1 MKTVP
6 GRAAPG
12 ILQMALRKLMKL
24 KNLSKGGRP
33 PGLALGMHVR
43 QGRKDVTSQ
52 REGIHQGAALIALV
66 HERERR
72 SNAGRL
78 ASEYLEQ
85 EGFALRTISMGAD
98 VLELLEQVQPALI
111 LMETMMS
118 RRSALEVCGAIR
130 RTRSFSRIPLILLA
144 ANASEE
150 ERIMGLDTGADD
162 YITEPYSGRE
172 VVARVRAVMR
182 RFARNE
188 VQSVVSHELPTFA
201 MSTAGAIGLK
211 IKAGD
216 IEIDSTAMQISVRG
230 NEVATTGLEFRLLYY
245 LVHNQARVFSRD
257 QLLDAVWGPQN
268 VDLRTV
274 DACVRRLRR
283 KIEPDPLRPTYLKTI
298 RGAGYCWRVGA

>member
-1 MKTVP
+1 
-6 GRAAPG
+6 
-12 ILQMALRKLMKL
+12 
-24 KNLSKGGRP
+24 
-33 PGLALGMHVR
+33 MHVR
-43 QGRKDVTSQ
+43 QSRKDLSSQ
-52 REGIHQGAALIALV
+52 RENIHHGGTLIALL

-85 EGFALRTISMGAD
+85 EGFALRTVSMGAD
-98 VLELLEQVQPALI
+98 VMELLEQIQPSLI
-111 LMETMMS
+111 LIETMMS

-130 RTRSFSRIPLILLA
+130 RTRSFSRIPMILLA

-150 ERIMGLDTGADD
+150 ERVMGLEAGADD

-188 VQSVVSHELPTFA
+188 VQSTMPYELPTFA
-201 MSTAGAIGLK
+201 VSAVGTIGPK

-216 IEIDSTAMQISVRG
+216 IEIDSTAMRISVRG
-230 NEVATTGLEFRLLYY
+230 SEIATTGLEFRLLYY

-268 VDLRTV
+268 VDLRSV

-283 KIEPDPLRPTYLKTI
+283 KIESDPLRPTHLKTI

>member
-1 MKTVP
+1 MY
-6 GRAAPG
+6 
-12 ILQMALRKLMKL
+12 
-24 KNLSKGGRP
+24 
-33 PGLALGMHVR
+33 VR
-43 QGRKDVTSQ
+43 QGRKNLSGQ
-52 REGIHQGAALIALV
+52 WEGLQQSGTLIALL

-72 SNAGRL
+72 SNAGKL

-85 EGFALRTISMGAD
+85 EGFVLRTVSMGAD
-98 VLELLEQVQPALI
+98 VVELLDQIQPSLI
-111 LMETMMS
+111 LMETMMP
-118 RRSALEVCGAIR
+118 RRSALEICGAIR

-150 ERIMGLDTGADD
+150 ERIAGLEAGADD

-188 VQSVVSHELPTFA
+188 FQSAAPFELPTFA
-201 MSTAGAIGLK
+201 VSAVGTVGPK

-216 IEIDSTAMQISVRG
+216 VEIDSTAMRISVRG
-230 NEVATTGLEFRLLYY
+230 SEVATTGLEFRLLYY

-268 VDLRTV
+268 VDLRSV

-283 KIEPDPLRPTYLKTI
+283 KIEPDPLRPTHLKTI